1 MRESDE
7 IRIRHILDAILEIE
21 SFTKE
26 ISIRNFEENRMIRNA
41 TVRSLEII
49 GEAVGAL
56 SEEFKALHTE
66 IPWQDWKEFRNVLIH
81 QYFGIDYQMVYN
93 SLIKDMPVLK
103 SKIAEILNIL

>member
-1 MRESDE
+1 MKENDE

-56 SEEFKALHTE
+56 SEEFKTLHSE
-66 IPWQDWKEFRNVLIH
+66 IPWQDWKDFRNVLIH

-103 SKIAEILNIL
+103 SKVAEILNIL

>member
-56 SEEFKALHTE
+56 SEEFKTLHSE
-66 IPWQDWKEFRNVLIH
+66 IPWQDWKDFRNVLIH

>member
-1 MRESDE
+1 MKENDE

-56 SEEFKALHTE
+56 SEEFKTLHSE
-66 IPWQDWKEFRNVLIH
+66 IPWQDWKDFRNVLIH

-93 SLIKDMPVLK
+93 ALIKDMPVLK
-103 SKIAEILNIL
+103 SKVAEVLNIL

>member
-56 SEEFKALHTE
+56 SEEFKTLHSE
-66 IPWQDWKEFRNVLIH
+66 IPWQDWKDFRNVLIH

-103 SKIAEILNIL
+103 SKVAEILNIL